1 MHNKIIDMSEIE
13 LRKRLIEKIKIT
25 EDKKLLEEAYRLME
39 MDVEDPEIYRLND
52 DQKASVE
59 ESKAQIKDGKYLSDD
74 KANNDIDEWLVK

>member
-1 MHNKIIDMSEIE
+1 MSEIE